1 MQFAAPVDLRTD
13 ALPSSS
19 SAAAVLGVTYG
30 PLGEVCVTTAASVT
44 LFEPSAIA
52 DSGSSG
58 SSSNNGTVRAIHYSP
73 PVNRSVVLPS
83 LGVVGWHPHESS
95 DQQHSAGSPAATAAG
110 AAVRA

>member
-19 SAAAVLGVTYG
+19 SAAVVLGVTYG

-58 SSSNNGTVRAIHYSP
+58 SSSSNNGTVRAIHYSP
-73 PVNRSVVLPS
+73 PVNRSIGRSIDRLFF
-83 LGVVGWHPHESS
+83 L
-95 DQQHSAGSPAATAAG
+95 
-110 AAVRA
+110 R

>member
-19 SAAAVLGVTYG
+19 SAAVVLGVTYG

-58 SSSNNGTVRAIHYSP
+58 SSGSSSSNNGTVRAIHYSP
-73 PVNRSVVLPS
+73 PVNRSIGRSIDRLFF
-83 LGVVGWHPHESS
+83 L
-95 DQQHSAGSPAATAAG
+95 
-110 AAVRA
+110 R